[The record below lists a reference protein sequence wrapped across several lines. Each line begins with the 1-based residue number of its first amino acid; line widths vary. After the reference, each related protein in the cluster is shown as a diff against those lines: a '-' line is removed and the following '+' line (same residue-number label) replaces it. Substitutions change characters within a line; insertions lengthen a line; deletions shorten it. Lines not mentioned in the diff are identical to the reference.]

1 MSFTITTKQRF
12 WLTVNRLQI
21 AASIAVSPE
30 NLDMLPPA
38 EARDVVDAARQLR
51 DAATALMENQG
62 DDSAVAHTVAT
73 ALRAVGAIAV
83 HDPLND
89 GRRRLHKRTIV
100 RESAAAAGHRS
111 GLSRKRTAE
120 TWQAPALEVARRLRR
135 EDPYIGK
142 DSLAYAV
149 WIDLPPKQRRAHDTV
164 RRFLASEEKAGRLP
178 PKEKKNR

>member
-1 MSFTITTKQRF
+1 
-12 WLTVNRLQI
+12 
-21 AASIAVSPE
+21 
-30 NLDMLPPA
+30 MLPPA

-120 TWQAPALEVARRLRR
+120 TWQMPALEIARRLRR
-135 EDPYIGK
+135 EEPSIGL
-142 DSLAYAV
+142 DVLAYAV
-149 WIDLPPKQRRAHDTV
+149 SNDMPPKQVERTTPCAASSRR
-164 RRFLASEEKAGRLP
+164 RRSAGRLP
-178 PKEKKNR
+178 PKEKKKS